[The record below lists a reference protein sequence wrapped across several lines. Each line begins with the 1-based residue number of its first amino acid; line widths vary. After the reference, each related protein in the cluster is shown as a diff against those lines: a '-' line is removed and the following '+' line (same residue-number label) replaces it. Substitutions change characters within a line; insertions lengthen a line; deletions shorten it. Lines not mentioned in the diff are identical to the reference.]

1 MNADTGQ
8 RTADEL
14 RCELAQGLAIL
25 ERLGIVDFNGHMS
38 ARLGDGSVL
47 INSGSSVRSAI
58 SLDDFVV
65 VGADG
70 RHDESAPRPPAELAL
85 HLAVY
90 AARPEVGAVMHG
102 HPRWSTLLSATGTPY
117 RVVFAQGALL
127 GEVPVFESPRSV
139 NNEHTAAEVA
149 ALLGIA
155 PAAMLQS
162 HGSVVVGRDVLEATV
177 LAIYME
183 QNAERQVA
191 ATALG
196 GARVFSG
203 EEAEACRKGLNK
215 RGLFEK
221 CWNYY
226 LEKFEISVQ

>member
-1 MNADTGQ
+1 
-8 RTADEL
+8 
-14 RCELAQGLAIL
+14 
-25 ERLGIVDFNGHMS
+25 
-38 ARLGDGSVL
+38 
-47 INSGSSVRSAI
+47 
-58 SLDDFVV
+58 
-65 VGADG
+65 
-70 RHDESAPRPPAELAL
+70 
-85 HLAVY
+85 
-90 AARPEVGAVMHG
+90 MHG

-139 NNEHTAAEVA
+139 NNEHTAADVA
-149 ALLGIA
+149 ALLGNA